1 MANIPPLPSGLR
13 LDICTAPQRR
23 LRALLALGMFNHGP
37 TSLWPRH
44 VSLADITRCTLVV
57 SPATTLW

>member
-1 MANIPPLPSGLR
+1 LGL
-13 LDICTAPQRR
+13 DVCTAAQRR

-44 VSLADITRCTLVV
+44 VSMADITRYTLVV
-57 SPATTLW
+57 SLATTTW